1 MTQRLIESF
10 KESFNKDIINGAT
23 KANLLRLL
31 RSIDLVGKST
41 HEESGGI
48 DRKAFARYA
57 CGSSNIF
64 SKREY
69 KEADSSAVS
78 ILVDCSG
85 SMHMQSRA
93 YFAQDVVVQLVKT
106 FDKAKVRNR
115 VWGYDCYT
123 RSNNEDVRFY
133 PFKQW
138 NQSMQS
144 AIPSLGY
151 IHDSPENNNPDYSA
165 IKLSLEDLRNQPEA
179 KKFLI
184 LLSDSESMNPDHMKY
199 LDLLADKL
207 GIKIIAIGIK
217 SEETLKCFKHAIAV
231 NDLSEMGGAVFNKF
245 LSTLRGR
252 K

>member
-1 MTQRLIESF
+1 MSAYYVQSF
-10 KESFNKDIINGAT
+10 KDSFNKDVLNGAT

-41 HEESGGI
+41 HEESGNI
-48 DRKAFARYA
+48 DRKAFARFA
-57 CGSSNIF
+57 CGSTNIF

-69 KEADSSAVS
+69 KEADTSAVS
-78 ILVDCSG
+78 ILIDCSG
-85 SMHMQSRA
+85 SMSTDNRSH
-93 YFAQDVVVQLVKT
+93 FAQDVAVQLVKT

-115 VWGYDCYT
+115 VFGYDT
-123 RSNNEDVRFY
+123 PRRTQNENVRFY
-133 PFKQW
+133 PFKHW

-151 IHDSPENNNPDYSA
+151 IHVSPQENSPDYSA
-165 IKLSLEDLRNQPEA
+165 IKLSLEDLRNQPER

-184 LLSDSESMNPDHMKY
+184 ILSDSESMHPEHMKY

-217 SEETLKCFKHAIAV
+217 SQETLKCFKHAIAV
-231 NDLSEMGGAVFNKF
+231 KDLSEMGGAVFNKF
-245 LSTLRGR
+245 LSTLKGR